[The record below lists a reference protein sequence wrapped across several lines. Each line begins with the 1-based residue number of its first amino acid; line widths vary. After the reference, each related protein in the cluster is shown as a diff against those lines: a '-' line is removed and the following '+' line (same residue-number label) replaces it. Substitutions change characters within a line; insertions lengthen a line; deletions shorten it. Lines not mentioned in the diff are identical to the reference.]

1 MKQLEKKVL
10 IKAIVIITIAFLAPQ
25 ICRAQETAYLSDLG
39 QAPFSAEGI
48 GSNLWLGVTFKT
60 GTNTGGY
67 FLDAFQLSMANE
79 ESAGGR
85 PGGFSVTL
93 YSDESADMWSVPEN
107 SVATLGGS
115 VDPATAGVYTYTPSS
130 NLTLSPDTFYSVV
143 ITAST
148 PYIGPEAA
156 PMGYL
161 WNYIY
166 LPNLLTYNPTG
177 GWHDWNSDLSH
188 DGVNWVAVP
197 RDTFLYSIIAEPI
210 PEPGVLSLS
219 VVAGF
224 LFALHRRKQTIIA
237 RAFLFRTLVSKKSFW
252 KRWSCRRD
260 LAV

>member
-1 MKQLEKKVL
+1 MKQLKKKVL
-10 IKAIVIITIAFLAPQ
+10 IKAIFIITIAFLAPQ
-25 ICRAQETAYLSDLG
+25 ICRAQETTYLSNLG
-39 QAPFSAEGI
+39 QTPVGAEGI

-93 YSDESADMWSVPEN
+93 YSDESADRFPVPGN
-107 SVATLGGS
+107 RVATLGDS
-115 VDPATAGVYTYTPSS
+115 ADPATAGIYTYTPPD
-130 NLTLSPDTFYSVV
+130 NLTLSPNTFYSVV

-161 WNYIY
+161 WSFMDS
-166 LPNLLTYNPTG
+166 PNPLAYNPSD
-177 GWHDWNSDLSH
+177 GWYDWNWDVSH

-197 RDTFLYSIIAEPI
+197 RDTFQYSIIAEPV

-224 LFALHRRKQTIIA
+224 LFAMHRRKQTIIA
-237 RAFLFRTLVSKKSFW
+237 RIFLFRTLVSKKSFW
-252 KRWSCRRD
+252 KR
-260 LAV
+260 